1 MEPDNGATGTD
12 EVGAQDRLARRAA
25 LARTIR
31 RRRIVAVTTVVAI
44 VSVVLL
50 TLTRP
55 GSGGAPPTREAVATP
70 PAPVVRTADEA
81 RAAARLAADDVVVDD
96 VLAYTGYIS
105 RGSRKAKEIALTF
118 DDGPGPTTPALLRYL
133 IANGVPA
140 TFFLV
145 GSAITDHPSL
155 VRQEADAGFTLGTHT
170 ESHSRLA
177 RKTPAQQLEEIL
189 DTADRI
195 TRFTRHSVRFFRPPY
210 GSFDAHTL
218 GILKAERMLM
228 VLWSLDPRDFATKR
242 SAPIVKATLA
252 GARAGSIVLL
262 HDGPGARPQTLK
274 AVRRIVPALRRRGFR
289 FVSLPTLLRDDPP
302 PRDQP
307 LPRNLAG

>member
-1 MEPDNGATGTD
+1 MQSGHGAKDTD
-12 EVGAQDRLARRAA
+12 EYGAAERLARRAA
-25 LARTIR
+25 LARRIR
-31 RRRIVAVTTVVAI
+31 RRRIIAAAMLAAV
-44 VSVVLL
+44 VSVLLL
-50 TLTRP
+50 TLTRS
-55 GSGGAPPTREAVATP
+55 GSGGSPPTREATAAP

-81 RAAARLAADDVVVDD
+81 RAGARLAADDVVVDG
-96 VLAYTGYIS
+96 VLAYTHFVS
-105 RGSRKAKEIALTF
+105 RGSPKAKEIALTF

-145 GSAITDHPSL
+145 GSAIVDHPSL
-155 VRQEADAGFTLGTHT
+155 VRQEADAGFTLGSHT

-177 RKTPAQQLEEIL
+177 KKTPEQQLEEII

-195 TRFTRHSVRFFRPPY
+195 TRFTGHSVRFFRPPY

-228 VLWSLDPRDFATKR
+228 VLWSLDPRDFATER

-302 PRDQP
+302 PRDQR